1 MHVLW
6 HGLGPSLS
14 LAQHLPGGTG
24 VIIGLPLR
32 QGLIAAAASVV
43 WVARLCKVGPGGSK
57 RERERESER
66 ERSGDKM
73 INRED
78 LPISLHVLGQTGLWR
93 CVIKEEM
100 QYIHT

>member
-1 MHVLW
+1 MHVLR

-43 WVARLCKVGPGGSK
+43 WIARPCKVGPGGSK
-57 RERERESER
+57 RESQR
-66 ERSGDKM
+66 ERSGDKVM
-73 INRED
+73 MIINREV
-78 LPISLHVLGQTGLWR
+78 LPIGLHVLGQTGLWR
-93 CVIKEEM
+93 IVVEKEE
-100 QYIHT
+100 

>member
-1 MHVLW
+1 MHVRR

-43 WVARLCKVGPGGSK
+43 WVARPCKVGPGG

-66 ERSGDKM
+66 ERQSDKM
-73 INRED
+73 IINRED
-78 LPISLHVLGQTGLWR
+78 LPIGLHVLGQTGLWR
-93 CVIKEEM
+93 IVVEKEE
-100 QYIHT
+100 

>member
-32 QGLIAAAASVV
+32 QGLITAAASVV
-43 WVARLCKVGPGGSK
+43 WIARLCKVGPGGSK
-57 RERERESER
+57 RESESER
-66 ERSGDKM
+66 ERHSDMVM
-73 INRED
+73 IMVNGED
-78 LPISLHVLGQTGLWR
+78 LPIGLHVLGQTVLWR
-93 CVIKEEM
+93 
-100 QYIHT
+100 

>member
-24 VIIGLPLR
+24 IIVGLPLR

-43 WVARLCKVGPGGSK
+43 WIARLCKVGPRG
-57 RERERESER
+57 REREREGGSER

-73 INRED
+73 INGEV
-78 LPISLHVLGQTGLWR
+78 LPVDLHVHGQTGLWC
-93 CVIKEEM
+93 CVTEKAEDLI
-100 QYIHT
+100 T

>member
-1 MHVLW
+1 MHVRR

-57 RERERESER
+57 RESERESER
-66 ERSGDKM
+66 EHPGDKM
-73 INRED
+73 INGEV
-78 LPISLHVLGQTGLWR
+78 LPIGLHVLGQTGLWR
-93 CVIKEEM
+93 IVVEKEE
-100 QYIHT
+100 

>member
-32 QGLIAAAASVV
+32 QGLIATAASVV
-43 WVARLCKVGPGGSK
+43 WIARLCKVGPRGSK
-57 RERERESER
+57 RESQR

-93 CVIKEEM
+93 IVVEKVE
-100 QYIHT
+100 

>member
-1 MHVLW
+1 MHVLR

-43 WVARLCKVGPGGSK
+43 WIARLCKVGPGGSK
-57 RERERESER
+57 RARERESES
-66 ERSGDKM
+66 ERAHPGDKM
-73 INRED
+73 INGEV
-78 LPISLHVLGQTGLWR
+78 LPVGLHVLGQTGLWR
-93 CVIKEEM
+93 GIVEKVE
-100 QYIHT
+100 